1 VSAENFNKKDHE
13 QEAAPANDDFEARQ
27 KELWRWAAER
37 LAPRGN
43 PEKDDYDFS
52 GSRSWT
58 EGANEE
64 LLNAGCLYEYARES
78 HKFRC
83 LLVLNNRKREERSGP
98 LTCIEYEG
106 NSAGDVHL
114 IRSGWHRWLGDFAHE
129 LIANKSFAEVLRTSG
144 SKVEKSLGAL
154 AGYNRYPKAVEL
166 PGRYINVPGMQEVVI
181 QIDWRHYDN
190 KEIGAEMTRW
200 AANNRPESEPEPDRT
215 GKKRESKV
223 RADLK
228 ALSALRIWKLHE
240 GKPWKRLQ
248 EIAAVCGYEG
258 CLRESEEYKQRSK
271 RGHAVEPISSQAKKE
286 MSGART
292 RALILFQR
300 LFPWGKPSNY

>member
-1 VSAENFNKKDHE
+1 MDKNRPGSGENFVQK
-13 QEAAPANDDFEARQ
+13 DDFEVRQ
-27 KELWRWAAER
+27 EALWRWAAER
-37 LAPRGN
+37 VPPCGKVQ
-43 PEKDDYDFS
+43 KDDYDFS
-52 GSRSWT
+52 SWMKKN
-58 EGANEE
+58 AREE

-83 LLVLNNRKREERSGP
+83 VLVLHNRKREERSGT
-98 LTCIEYEG
+98 LMWIEYEG

-114 IRSGWHRWLGDFAHE
+114 ISSGWDRWLGDFADE
-129 LIANKSFAEVLRTSG
+129 LIANKSFAELLRTSR
-144 SKVEKSLGAL
+144 SKVEKSLDAL
-154 AGYNRYPKAVEL
+154 AGYNLYPKAVEL

-190 KEIGAEMTRW
+190 KEIGAEMTIW
-200 AANNRPESEPEPDRT
+200 AANNRPENEPEPDRT

-223 RADLK
+223 CADLK

-248 EIAAVCGYEG
+248 KIAAVCGYEG
-258 CLRESEEYKQRSK
+258 CVRESEEYKQRSK
-271 RGHAVEPISSQAKKE
+271 RGHAVEPISSQPKKE

-300 LFPWGKPSNY
+300 LFPSGMPLNY